1 MCTPQTCSFLVYS
14 TRRFS
19 IFIGLD
25 VFLAFGVDVRLL
37 SYLQVLKV
45 KPLSDQQVYD
55 KLLSSVNYSLKTDGY
70 RWTFWKNAGGW
81 MEVLKRYPI
90 EKKRKFLTWLK

>member
-1 MCTPQTCSFLVYS
+1 LYLYWSFD
-14 TRRFS
+14 
-19 IFIGLD
+19 ID
-25 VFLAFGVDVRLL
+25 VGLL

-45 KPLSDQQVYD
+45 KPLTDQQVYD
-55 KLLSSVNYSLKTDGY
+55 KLLNSVNYSLKTDGY

>member
-1 MCTPQTCSFLVYS
+1 VYS

-25 VFLAFGVDVRLL
+25 VFLAFGIDVRLL

-45 KPLSDQQVYD
+45 KPLSDQQVQDVLDTTLCD
-55 KLLSSVNYSLKTDGY
+55 KVCQ
-70 RWTFWKNAGGW
+70 
-81 MEVLKRYPI
+81 
-90 EKKRKFLTWLK
+90 